1 MSELQK
7 LIQSVK
13 NQSNDN
19 KTVTLGIINEQ
30 VAKQILLDSNIDV
43 RNYVITIDI
52 YAVKHIFKNH
62 SNAEK
67 EEKRGQFAIQESDFE
82 MIEQVINNPDF
93 VFYDGKNRIGRDVL
107 QFQKQINNRY
117 IILKEVRTG
126 KKQLSLNSM
135 RIIKN
140 KKS

>member
-1 MSELQK
+1 MSELQE
-7 LIQSVK
+7 LIQLIK
-13 NQSNDN
+13 NQSNEN
-19 KTVTLGIINEQ
+19 KTITLGIINEQ

-43 RNYVITIDI
+43 RNYEITIDI
-52 YAVKHIFKNH
+52 YAVRHIFKNH
-62 SNAEK
+62 GNALK
-67 EEKRGQFAIQESDFE
+67 EAKRGQFAVQESDFE

-93 VFYDGKNRIGRDVL
+93 VFYDGKNKIGRDVL